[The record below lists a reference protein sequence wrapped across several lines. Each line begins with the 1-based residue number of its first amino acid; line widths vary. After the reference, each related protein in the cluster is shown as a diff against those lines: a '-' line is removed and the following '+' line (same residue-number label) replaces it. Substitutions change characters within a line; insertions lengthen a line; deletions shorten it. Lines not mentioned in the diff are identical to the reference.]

1 MSQNNPDLETLVS
14 LAKRRGFIYQGS
26 GIYGGLAGTWDY
38 GPMGVELK
46 RNLRDLWWRMFVAE
60 RDDVYGLDTAI
71 LMNQKVWQAS
81 GHTGAGFADPMVED
95 VVTGERYRADHLLEE
110 HGVENGESLSLNEI
124 DQIISQRGILSPS
137 GNLLSQSREY
147 NMMFETYAGAVQDE
161 TGKTYLRPETA
172 QGMFVNFRNVVD
184 SLYPD
189 LPFGLAQ
196 TGRCFRNEIS
206 PREFLFRVREFEI
219 MELEYFIEQH
229 DWQKVFEDWRQEFY
243 RWCEAAGLDTEKVHE
258 LDVPQ
263 EERAHYSDKTIDF
276 EYEFSFGTKE
286 IAAVAYRTDFD
297 LGNHTEE
304 SGVNLQYPKK
314 DRQERIT
321 PHVIE
326 PTWGLDRNL
335 LAVLSE
341 AYREED
347 VEGETRVVLG
357 LPFRL
362 APVKVA
368 VFPLLQNK
376 PELVEKARQVYQQ
389 LKKEFPEVMWDGSG
403 NVGKRYRRQDEIGT
417 PYCVTVDFD
426 SLEDESVT
434 VRDRDTMEQERVTI
448 QSVTSYIASQ

>member
-1 MSQNNPDLETLVS
+1 
-14 LAKRRGFIYQGS
+14 
-26 GIYGGLAGTWDY
+26 
-38 GPMGVELK
+38 
-46 RNLRDLWWRMFVAE
+46 
-60 RDDVYGLDTAI
+60 
-71 LMNQKVWQAS
+71 
-81 GHTGAGFADPMVED
+81 MVED

-263 EERAHYSDKTIDF
+263 EKRAHYSDKTIDF

-304 SGVNLQYPKK
+304 SGVSLQYPKK

-426 SLEDESVT
+426 SLEDEAVT
-434 VRDRDTMEQERVTI
+434 VRDRDTMEQERVSI
-448 QSVTSYIASQ
+448 QSLTSYIASQ